1 MGRRLHPSDNDPELV
16 WSYCNGISPALS
28 IVVTVFNQSFLISDI
43 AEAVCYSISEYAEL
57 ILIDDGSEDDSLN
70 KMLGIAST
78 VTHKHPNI
86 IGVWVYHFKKSQFET
101 ICDDFGIRA
110 ARSRKV
116 ILLQADMLITE
127 SGFDQVLSSAL
138 DQFPDIIMISGR
150 GTILLEPVA
159 SNLRTTRIP
168 SSLRSKYGS
177 SIQFDPVSSWL
188 LGLTLKLKMSRTTA
202 FPLAVIVK
210 LERWAINW
218 AIIIKRTVLLRNRRR
233 SVHAIP
239 DSDATSYPGL
249 EVFRETGK
257 AGHLS
262 YHDPASSDEL
272 RPQNQIWLSQ
282 SVPRGPILLDRN
294 KYLQV
299 GGFDTDSFILAFDE
313 DDLALRAYLAYGYRV
328 GFVPI
333 GYQSSLDWGTTRKP
347 RSLKQTMLVI
357 AHTQRIARS
366 FRSSTLYLL
375 SLEEISSLPLP
386 EIRRFQIGTHDPNI
400 SA

>member
-16 WSYCNGISPALS
+16 WSYCNGVSPALS
-28 IVVTVFNQSFLISDI
+28 IVVTVFNQSLLISDI
-43 AEAVCYSISEYAEL
+43 AEAVCSSISEYAEL

-127 SGFDQVLSSAL
+127 SGFDKALSSAL
-138 DQFPDIIMISGR
+138 DQFTDLIMISGR
-150 GTILLEPVA
+150 GTQLLEPVA
-159 SNLRTTRIP
+159 SYLRTTR
-168 SSLRSKYGS
+168 GS
-177 SIQFDPVSSWL
+177 CVQFGPVSSWL
-188 LGLTLKLKMSRTTA
+188 LGLTLKLKMSGTTA

-210 LERWAINW
+210 LERWAF
-218 AIIIKRTVLLRNRRR
+218 IIKRTALLRNRRR
-233 SVHAIP
+233 PAHAIP
-239 DSDATSYPGL
+239 RSDATSFPGL
-249 EVFRETGK
+249 EVFRETGQ
-257 AGHLS
+257 AGRP
-262 YHDPASSDEL
+262 HDPASNDEL

-282 SVPRGPILLDRN
+282 SVLRGPFYLDRD

-299 GGFDTDSFILAFDE
+299 GGFDTDSFFLGFDE

-333 GYQSSLDWGTTRKP
+333 EYQSKLEWGSARKP

-357 AHTQRIARS
+357 ANTQRIARS
-366 FRSSTLYLL
+366 NKSSTLYML

-386 EIRRFQIGTHDPNI
+386 EIRRFQIGMHDPNI

>member
-1 MGRRLHPSDNDPELV
+1 
-16 WSYCNGISPALS
+16 
-28 IVVTVFNQSFLISDI
+28 
-43 AEAVCYSISEYAEL
+43 
-57 ILIDDGSEDDSLN
+57 
-70 KMLGIAST
+70 LGIAST

-127 SGFDQVLSSAL
+127 SGFDKALSSAL
-138 DQFPDIIMISGR
+138 DQFTDLIMISGR
-150 GTILLEPVA
+150 GTHLLEPVA
-159 SNLRTTRIP
+159 SSLRTTRIV
-168 SSLRSKYGS
+168 SSLRTVHGS
-177 SIQFDPVSSWL
+177 TIQFDPVSSWL
-188 LGLTLKLKMSRTTA
+188 LGLTLKLKMSGTTA
-202 FPLAVIVK
+202 YPLAVIVK
-210 LERWAINW
+210 LERWAIDW

-233 SVHAIP
+233 PAHAIP
-239 DSDATSYPGL
+239 RSDATSFPGL
-249 EVFRETGK
+249 EVFRETGQ
-257 AGHLS
+257 AGRP
-262 YHDPASSDEL
+262 HDPASNDEL

-282 SVPRGPILLDRN
+282 SVLRGPFFLDRD

-299 GGFDTDSFILAFDE
+299 GGFDTDSFFLGFDE

-333 GYQSSLDWGTTRKP
+333 EYQSKLEWGSARKP

-357 AHTQRIARS
+357 ANTQRIARS
-366 FRSSTLYLL
+366 NKSSTLYML

-386 EIRRFQIGTHDPNI
+386 EIRRFQIGMHDPNI

>member
-16 WSYCNGISPALS
+16 WSYCNGVSPALS
-28 IVVTVFNQSFLISDI
+28 IVVTVFNQSLLISDI
-43 AEAVCYSISEYAEL
+43 AEAVCSSISEYAEL

-116 ILLQADMLITE
+116 MLLQADMLITE

-150 GTILLEPVA
+150 GTQLLEPAA
-159 SNLRTTRIP
+159 SYIRTMQ
-168 SSLRSKYGS
+168 GS
-177 SIQFDPVSSWL
+177 CVQFGPVSSRL
-188 LGLTLKLKMSRTTA
+188 LGLTLTLKLKMSRTTA
-202 FPLAVIVK
+202 FPLAIIAK
-210 LERWAINW
+210 LEYWAF
-218 AIIIKRTVLLRNRRR
+218 IIKRTVLLRNRRR
-233 SVHAIP
+233 PAHAIP
-239 DSDATSYPGL
+239 PSDATSYPGL